1 MGDSIRT
8 SLALGDARRGRPL
21 TAAHEI
27 LAGLLPKSV
36 MHCCARSCTLQR
48 TWPQKNNQN
57 SRTWAPEYLATNQ
70 ELVGDHVT
78 VGRWSGGRAALTD
91 SGDVGVNAL

>member
-1 MGDSIRT
+1 MQFATDVTEKKQRKFNN
-8 SLALGDARRGRPL
+8 LG
-21 TAAHEI
+21 
-27 LAGLLPKSV
+27 V
-36 MHCCARSCTLQR
+36 
-48 TWPQKNNQN
+48 
-57 SRTWAPEYLATNQ
+57 EYLATNQ